1 MQVLLLEP
9 DRWRYLG
16 LLQVL
21 RSDPEIRF
29 LGTEDPI
36 KILALNAPPDGLRPD
51 VVILSHSLVIDF
63 RLTIVQHLKAV
74 FPNANLLVTGYE
86 RSLDSI
92 AEILHAG
99 TTGYFQLTS
108 DPPNLLKALRVVK
121 SGQIWAPRDA
131 VVLTGT
137 DDQKSRTPAPDSMTP
152 TELAI
157 LESLEEGLS
166 NKDIAR
172 KLEIA
177 PVTVKAHLT
186 RLYRRFGVKTR
197 LELLAYAIGHHLI
210 ARTALFSSEN

>member
-9 DRWRYLG
+9 DQWRSLG
-16 LLQVL
+16 LLQAL

-29 LGTEDPI
+29 LGTDDPI
-36 KILALNAPPDGLRPD
+36 RILALNSRPADLRPD
-51 VVILSHSLVIDF
+51 VVIISHSLLIDF
-63 RLTIVQHLKAV
+63 HLTIIEHLRTL
-74 FPNANLLVTGYE
+74 FPNAKVLVTGYE
-86 RSLDSI
+86 RNLNSI

-99 TTGYFQLTS
+99 TTGYFLLTS

-131 VVLTGT
+131 VALMGA
-137 DDQKSRTPAPDSMTP
+137 DDFPTAPELLTP

-157 LESLEEGLS
+157 LEFLEEGLS

-172 KLEIA
+172 KLDIA

-186 RLYRRFGVKTR
+186 RLYRRFGLKTR
-197 LELLAYAIGHHLI
+197 LELLAYAMTHHLVP
-210 ARTALFSSEN
+210 RNTLFPSGQ

>member
-21 RSDPEIRF
+21 GSDPEIRV
-29 LGTEDPI
+29 LGTDDPI
-36 KILALNAPPDGLRPD
+36 KILALKAPPDGLRPD

-63 RLTIVQHLKAV
+63 RLTIVQHLKTV

-86 RSLDSI
+86 RSFDSI
-92 AEILHAG
+92 AEILRAG

-131 VVLTGT
+131 VALMAA
-137 DDQKSRTPAPDSMTP
+137 DDFQTAAELMTP
-152 TELAI
+152 TEVAI
-157 LESLEEGLS
+157 LEFLEEGLS

-172 KLEIA
+172 KLNLA

-186 RLYRRFGVKTR
+186 RLYRRFRVKTR
-197 LELLAYAIGHHLI
+197 LQLLAYAIANHLI
-210 ARTALFSSEN
+210 GPSTLFPSGN

>member
-1 MQVLLLEP
+1 MQVLLLEL

-29 LGTEDPI
+29 LGTDDPI
-36 KILALNAPPDGLRPD
+36 KILALKSPPADLRPD
-51 VVILSHSLVIDF
+51 VVIVSHSLLVHF
-63 RLTIVQHLKAV
+63 RLSIIGHLKTV
-74 FPNANLLVTGYE
+74 FPNANLLATGYE
-86 RSLDSI
+86 RSLNSI
-92 AEILHAG
+92 AEILRAG
-99 TTGYFQLTS
+99 TTGYFLLTS

-131 VVLTGT
+131 VALMGA
-137 DDQKSRTPAPDSMTP
+137 DDFQTVAELVTP

-157 LESLEEGLS
+157 LEFLEEGLS

-172 KLEIA
+172 KLDLA

-186 RLYRRFGVKTR
+186 RLYRRFGIKTR
-197 LELLAYAIGHHLI
+197 LELLAYAITHHLTRRI
-210 ARTALFSSEN
+210 ALFPTET

>member
-29 LGTEDPI
+29 LGTDDPI
-36 KILALNAPPDGLRPD
+36 KMLAHKAPPDSLRPD
-51 VVILSHSLVIDF
+51 VVMLSHSLLIDF
-63 RLTIVQHLKAV
+63 RLSIIQHLKTV

-99 TTGYFQLTS
+99 TTGYFQLTA

-131 VVLTGT
+131 VALLATE
-137 DDQKSRTPAPDSMTP
+137 DFERPAADLINP

-157 LESLEEGLS
+157 LELLEDGLS

-172 KLEIA
+172 KLDIA

-186 RLYRRFGVKTR
+186 KLYRRFGVKTR
-197 LELLAYAIGHHLI
+197 LELLAYAITHHLI
-210 ARTALFSSEN
+210 ARTALFSPET

>member
-29 LGTEDPI
+29 LGAEDPI
-36 KILALNAPPDGLRPD
+36 KILAGKDPPADLKPD
-51 VVILSHSLVIDF
+51 VVIIAHSLLSDF
-63 RLTIVQHLKAV
+63 RLSILAHLRIL
-74 FPNANLLVTGYE
+74 FPTSNLLVDGYE
-86 RSLDSI
+86 HTFDSI
-92 AEILHAG
+92 AEILRAG
-99 TTGYFQLTS
+99 ASGYFLLTS
-108 DPPNLLKALRVVK
+108 DPPSLLKALRVVK

-131 VVLTGT
+131 VVLMGT

>member
-1 MQVLLLEP
+1 VQVLLLEL

-16 LLQVL
+16 LLEVL

-29 LGTEDPI
+29 LGTDDPI
-36 KILALNAPPDGLRPD
+36 KILALKGPPADLRPD
-51 VVILSHSLVIDF
+51 VVIVSHSLLVHF
-63 RLTIVQHLKAV
+63 RLSIIGHLKTV
-74 FPNANLLVTGYE
+74 FPNANLLATGYE
-86 RSLDSI
+86 RSLNSI
-92 AEILHAG
+92 AEILRAG
-99 TTGYFQLTS
+99 TTGYFLLTS

-131 VVLTGT
+131 VALMGA
-137 DDQKSRTPAPDSMTP
+137 DDLQTAAELVTP

-157 LESLEEGLS
+157 LEFLEEGLS

-172 KLEIA
+172 KLDLA

-197 LELLAYAIGHHLI
+197 LELLAYAITHHLLTRI
-210 ARTALFSSEN
+210 ALFPSET